1 MPYHE
6 NSPAEISP
14 QSSEPAIQELLT
26 LSQARIIPLS
36 GGESITGYARN
47 GEYFFASAA
56 QGQLTLSTHDQY
68 ALLNPDHEE
77 AYIEI
82 EMQMSNW
89 VENHNT
95 KRPYRMISNVTI
107 LEIKPLAFANIRF
120 EI

>member
-68 ALLNPDHEE
+68 ALLNPGQV
-77 AYIEI
+77 
-82 EMQMSNW
+82 M
-89 VENHNT
+89 V
-95 KRPYRMISNVTI
+95 
-107 LEIKPLAFANIRF
+107 LAAPGSSLSPSGSRGPWPSGGT
-120 EI
+120 